1 MPELIKKL
9 KDAFEKNTNADYKDK
24 IFRYKL
30 RNLYRVL
37 LCVVL
42 IAAIVIILNVQN
54 ENKIYTQAE
63 AVSVMERVGTETSE
77 YTYYN
82 GKLLVYSRDGISAYN
97 TKGEQLFNQ
106 TYEMQ
111 SPIISIGGDYVAVGD
126 YKGNN
131 IFVMDATGLKGK
143 IDTNMMIQSLNIS
156 EGGVVT
162 VALDDGETT
171 WLNIY
176 SQTGEL
182 IAEMSTTM
190 EQTGYPLAYAMSP
203 DNMKLAVSYLS
214 GQSGQIGMKVAFYNF
229 GDVGQNKSERLVS
242 AEDIGEQI
250 APYTVYPD
258 NENAIVLSDSKLHF
272 FKGKQIP
279 KLKNSVD
286 LMEEVQSV
294 FYNKNHLVLVM
305 NNTQGNEKY
314 RLLTYDWNG
323 KERINYPFQ
332 LEYNNV
338 IVEDEA
344 IYIYNETELL
354 ILGKNGKVKFD
365 GSLEDG
371 IVSVIPMASV
381 DKFLIV
387 TNDDIRHIQ
396 LK

>member
-9 KDAFEKNTNADYKDK
+9 KDAFEKSTTADYKDK

-42 IAAIVIILNVQN
+42 IASIAIILNVQN

-82 GKLLVYSRDGISAYN
+82 GKLLVYSRDGMSAYN

-111 SPIISIGGDYVAVGD
+111 SPIVSIGGDYVAVGD
-126 YKGNN
+126 YKGSS
-131 IFVMDATGLKGK
+131 IFVMDATGFKGK
-143 IDTNMMIQSLNIS
+143 IDTNMMIQSLSVS

-162 VALDDGETT
+162 AALDDGETT

-190 EQTGYPLAYAMSP
+190 DQTGYPIAYAMSP
-203 DNMKLAVSYLS
+203 DNIKLAVSYLS

-250 APYTVYPD
+250 APYIVYPD

-279 KLKNSVD
+279 KLKTSVD
-286 LMEEVQSV
+286 LTEEVQSV
-294 FYNKNHLVLVM
+294 YNSKNRLALVM
-305 NNTQGNEKY
+305 NNTEGNEKY
-314 RLLTYDWNG
+314 RLLVYDWNG

-332 LEYNNV
+332 LEYNNI

-365 GSLEDG
+365 GSLEEG
-371 IVSVIPMASV
+371 IVSVIPMSSV